1 MQGNTLAAG
10 RGADARLGEE
20 KWVQVG
26 YRMMGIQ
33 FEDSTGQ
40 TGSDMRIMDSM
51 AALRLDFL

>member
-1 MQGNTLAAG
+1 M
-10 RGADARLGEE
+10 E
-20 KWVQVG
+20 
-26 YRMMGIQ
+26 IQ